1 MKACSRPAPSDA
13 AVADTGEAMA
23 EEEYPMRRIFG
34 FLFVLAVLS
43 CGVAQSMYSVSLM
56 AQRGTAVEQP
66 VRPLSSLV
74 SGVFSFHKG

>member
-1 MKACSRPAPSDA
+1 
-13 AVADTGEAMA
+13 
-23 EEEYPMRRIFG
+23 MRRIFG

-56 AQRGTAVEQP
+56 AQRGTVVEQP

-74 SGVFSFHKG
+74 SGIFSSHKG

>member
-1 MKACSRPAPSDA
+1 
-13 AVADTGEAMA
+13 
-23 EEEYPMRRIFG
+23 MRRIFG

>member
-1 MKACSRPAPSDA
+1 
-13 AVADTGEAMA
+13 MA

-66 VRPLSSLV
+66 VRSLSSLV
-74 SGVFSFHKG
+74 SGIFSSHKG

>member
-1 MKACSRPAPSDA
+1 
-13 AVADTGEAMA
+13 
-23 EEEYPMRRIFG
+23 MRRIFG

-66 VRPLSSLV
+66 VRPLISLV
-74 SGVFSFHKG
+74 SGIFSSHKG